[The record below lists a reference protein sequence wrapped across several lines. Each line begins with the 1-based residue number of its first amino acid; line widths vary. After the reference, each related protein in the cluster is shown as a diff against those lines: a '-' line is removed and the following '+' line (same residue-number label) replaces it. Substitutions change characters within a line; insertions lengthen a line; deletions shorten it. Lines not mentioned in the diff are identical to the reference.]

1 MTALPEMDAAEVDV
15 APLPASLM
23 RHRGWVYLVLLFLA
37 IALIFVDQRGTGASG
52 ATPANTGTT
61 HSTPDP

>member
-1 MTALPEMDAAEVDV
+1 
-15 APLPASLM
+15 M